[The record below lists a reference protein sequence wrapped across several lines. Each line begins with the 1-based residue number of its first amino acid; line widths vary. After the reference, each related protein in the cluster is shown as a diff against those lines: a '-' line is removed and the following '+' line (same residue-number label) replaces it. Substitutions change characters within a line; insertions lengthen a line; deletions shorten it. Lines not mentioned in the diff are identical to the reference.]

1 MMTFTHRTPETEAH
15 HGPGQGKP
23 RHRDGGAVVRP
34 RVAVDVYFSRLAV
47 DVYFLCVW
55 GLGGSWVEEN
65 VILRVEIHRVLTG
78 DVMSSSCKMIKLS
91 RQV

>member
-1 MMTFTHRTPETEAH
+1 MMTSTHRTPETEAH

-34 RVAVDVYFSRLAV
+34 RVAVDVYFLRV
-47 DVYFLCVW
+47 R
-55 GLGGSWVEEN
+55 GLGRGRGEED
-65 VILRVEIHRVLTG
+65 VILRVEIHRVLTS
-78 DVMSSSCKMIKLS
+78 DVMSGSCKIIAKLS